1 MSTNDGMFANPEFE
15 QQAATTAKKTT
26 TKKVETPQPQ
36 QQVAEQPKKSSAPAI
51 PAKLQGI
58 APYLTKPKQA
68 FIAAGGT
75 EQQFA
80 REINFAMQ
88 VLMNND
94 FTLSCA
100 QNYPD
105 HFVESI
111 KNVGLTGLTLNPELR
126 LGYLIPYKGKIKFQS
141 SYMGKIDIL
150 LRTGVVKDI
159 YAELVY
165 EKDIFVYRK
174 GVNATL
180 EHTPNPFSKD
190 RGELL
195 GGYYYAILTNGQIK
209 YDVMTKERIDEIKG
223 RSEAVKSGKASPW
236 DTDFVE
242 MAKKSIIN
250 WAFKSLPKTGI
261 SDEMIKVLE
270 ADGEL
275 DREMMEDW
283 RKQQETI
290 KVDPIKSD
298 TQFTEY
304 EEVK

>member
-1 MSTNDGMFANPEFE
+1 MATNDGMFANTEFE
-15 QQAATTAKKTT
+15 QP
-26 TKKVETPQPQ
+26 TPAP
-36 QQVAEQPKKSSAPAI
+36 AEQPKKTKATKEVQQSAPAPAI

-105 HFVESI
+105 HFVEAI
-111 KNVGLTGLTLNPELR
+111 KNVSLTGLTLNPELR

-150 LRTGVVKDI
+150 IRTGVVKDI

-165 EKDIFVYRK
+165 EKDIFTYRK

-180 EHTPNPFSKD
+180 EHTPNPFAKD
-190 RGELL
+190 KGELL
-195 GGYYYAILTNGQIK
+195 GGYYFAVLANGQIK
-209 YDVMTKERIDEIKG
+209 YDVIPKERIDEIKS
-223 RSEAVKSGKASPW
+223 RSETVKSGKSSPW

-261 SDEMIKVLE
+261 SDDMIKVLE
-270 ADGEL
+270 VDGEV

-283 RKQQETI
+283 IKAQGEI

-298 TQFTEY
+298 TSFTDY